1 MWMWLRKFQIDAT
14 TLWGERASHA
24 VILALFAGTAAC
36 SSCLETKE
44 KTCAR
49 SLLPLLQ
56 RRSEPKGEGLRE
68 PLFPASRGRVPGR
81 PCFGEN
87 EQQG

>member
-1 MWMWLRKFQIDAT
+1 M
-14 TLWGERASHA
+14 
-24 VILALFAGTAAC
+24 ILALLVGTAAC
-36 SSCLETKE
+36 SSSLETKE

-56 RRSEPKGEGLRE
+56 RRSEPKAEGLRE
-68 PLFPASRGRVPGR
+68 PLIPASRGRVPGR

-87 EQQG
+87 EQQAKAKEKGDGA